1 MSTFVSHS
9 RPCHSPTWQEC
20 CPGTPMFSHVVI
32 LYDFVLH
39 LLVAL
44 HLSFIRDIFFFYSFY
59 NTKSVVLCLGITAAV
74 CLLVTIFS
82 FQTKV
87 RKKKILFWLD
97 FHAVPHHSN
106 VWCHL
111 FVQFDVTSYQG
122 VLFVFCMVLFI
133 SGIVLAFILPFQYV
147 SITMHI
153 SCLPFF

>member
-1 MSTFVSHS
+1 MSTFVTHS

-20 CPGTPMFSHVVI
+20 CPGTPIFSHVVI

-87 RKKKILFWLD
+87 RKKKSFFGLIFTLYLITVMYDVIYSSSSTW
-97 FHAVPHHSN
+97 HHTKVCCSSSA
-106 VWCHL
+106 WSCSSLGLCWH
-111 FVQFDVTSYQG
+111 S
-122 VLFVFCMVLFI
+122 
-133 SGIVLAFILPFQYV
+133 SSPFN
-147 SITMHI
+147 M
-153 SCLPFF
+153 

>member
-20 CPGTPMFSHVVI
+20 CPGTPIFSHVVI
-32 LYDFVLH
+32 LYDIFLWRCIYHLFVT
-39 LLVAL
+39 
-44 HLSFIRDIFFFYSFY
+44 FFFLQFLQHQ
-59 NTKSVVLCLGITAAV
+59 VGGAV
-74 CLLVTIFS
+74 SGHHSSSLSPCHHLQLS
-82 FQTKV
+82 NKGQ
-87 RKKKILFWLD
+87 KKKILFWLD